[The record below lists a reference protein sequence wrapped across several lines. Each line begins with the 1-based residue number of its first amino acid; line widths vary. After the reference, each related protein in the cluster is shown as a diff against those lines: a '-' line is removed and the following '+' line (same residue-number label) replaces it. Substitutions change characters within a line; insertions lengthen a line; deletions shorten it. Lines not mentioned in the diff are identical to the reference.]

1 MNESGEDKDVKSAID
16 HFQPEKKINK
26 APRKKKERSAF
37 YKEQDNQNFD
47 MSLNMQVLAETKQEY
62 AKYTEKMK
70 DE

>member
-1 MNESGEDKDVKSAID
+1 LNESGEDKDVKSAID

-47 MSLNMQVLAETKQEY
+47 MSLNT
-62 AKYTEKMK
+62 
-70 DE
+70 